1 LDERRARN
9 IADRWYGGAGVVPR
23 GPRRVL
29 AVVPVTPS
37 EIEQHTGRLGLEPS
51 SLWRI
56 EVSGRFLQSQGTVYP
71 GGVPYPEE
79 LHSRTAVIANEVWL
93 YADDDGDVIGA
104 YWWPDAIRKP
114 IAAQP
119 SADFHPDD
127 IVDPSEVG
135 QGMDVAVK
143 MPNKPWEPTIAVR
156 LSSQEAIVFSSPG
169 RNPDPLNEMVV
180 YETGGVSIRTRVEK
194 ERPDFEGFLR
204 RNQPPFRRVS
214 VARNAGVGRDPGRML
229 GPQTWPWPG
238 ELLWWENGVS
248 YELRGFLPLTKLQAV
263 ASS

>member
-37 EIEQHTGRLGLEPS
+37 EIEQHTGRHSLPATG
-51 SLWRI
+51 LWRI
-56 EVSGRFLQSQGTVYP
+56 EVSGRFLQSHGTVYP
-71 GGVPYPEE
+71 GGVPFPEE

-93 YADDDGDVIGA
+93 YADDEGDVIGA

-119 SADFHPDD
+119 TSDFHPDD
-127 IVDPSEVG
+127 IVEPNELLHD
-135 QGMDVAVK
+135 MDVAVRL
-143 MPNKPWEPTIAVR
+143 PTKPWEPTVAVR
-156 LSSQEAIVFSSPG
+156 LSSHEAIVFSTPG
-169 RNPDPLNEMVV
+169 RTPDPLNEMVV
-180 YETGGVSIRTRVEK
+180 YETGGVSLRTRAEK
-194 ERPDFEGFLR
+194 DRPDFDHFLR
-204 RNQPPFRRVS
+204 ANQPPFRRVS
-214 VARNAGVGRDPGRML
+214 VARNAGVGRDPGRVL

-238 ELLWWENGVS
+238 ELRWWENGVS

>member
-1 LDERRARN
+1 MDERRARS

-29 AVVPVTPS
+29 AVVPATPS
-37 EIEQHTGRLGLEPS
+37 EVEQHTGRRGLGVS
-51 SLWRI
+51 TWWRI

-71 GGVPYPEE
+71 GGVPFPDE
-79 LHSRTAVIANEVWL
+79 LAGRTAIIANEVWL
-93 YADDDGDVIGA
+93 YADEDGDVVGA

-119 SADFHPDD
+119 TGDFDPDA
-127 IVDPSEVG
+127 IGDPSEIARNL
-135 QGMDVAVK
+135 DIPVK
-143 MPNKPWEPTIAVR
+143 LPSKPWEPTIAVR
-156 LSSQEAIVFSSPG
+156 LSAREAIVFSLRG
-169 RNPDPLNEMVV
+169 VVPDPLNEMVV
-180 YETGGVSIRTRVEK
+180 YESGGVSIRTKAEER
-194 ERPDFEGFLR
+194 RPDFESFLR
-204 RNQPPFRRVS
+204 ANQPPYRRVS

-238 ELLWWENGVS
+238 ELRWWDNGVL
-248 YELRGFLPLTKLQAV
+248 YELKGLLPLTKLQAV